1 MNGWGDEGMRIVVLS
16 AAPALERSEGKDLLF
31 KKRVLRCAQD
41 DSSDCAQDDSSDCA
55 QDDSSDCTSPGE
67 LVFSSYPLGLPRAIF
82 PT

>member
-1 MNGWGDEGMRIVVLS
+1 MRIVVLS

-41 DSSDCAQDDSSDCA
+41 DSADCA
-55 QDDSSDCTSPGE
+55 QDDSSDCTSPAE
-67 LVFSSYPLGLPRAIF
+67 LVFSSYPLGLSRAIF